1 MDLRAH
7 SFKAFVTTS
16 LRRWERCWMASQ
28 MKWVSDGG
36 GRATLVVI
44 YRNGTTEISTVG
56 TGTVGLV
63 CHGPAYGCTTQSYK
77 HPSEDIMT
85 I

>member
-1 MDLRAH
+1 ML
-7 SFKAFVTTS
+7 
-16 LRRWERCWMASQ
+16 SQ

-44 YRNGTTEISTVG
+44 YRNGTTEISSVG

-63 CHGPAYGCTTQSYK
+63 CHGPAYGPKSQPYK
-77 HPSEDIMT
+77 HPSEDIMA